1 MKNSRQESRSIRHGI
16 TRSIRHNN
24 PISEM
29 SDMIDS
35 VRSFSYTVIN
45 KNDKIRNKAIRLM
58 KGWYN
63 VDINNIDA
71 YLKQINTLHAV
82 TTNVVNNIDYCDTQ
96 NNMLSFMSDG
106 KFGDINMIID
116 TYNDFI
122 DRDPLLRLGTVSNM
136 GYGKL
141 PYINLSRIDVIVGKV
156 NKMVSTTP
164 EVKENK
170 THKLED
176 IL

>member
-1 MKNSRQESRSIRHGI
+1 MKNSRHESRSIRHGI

-35 VRSFSYTVIN
+35 VRSFSYTVIT
-45 KNDKIRNKAIRLM
+45 KNDKMRNEAIRLM

-63 VDINNIDA
+63 VDKDNIDA
-71 YLKQINTLHAV
+71 YLKQINTLHVV
-82 TTNVVNNIDYCDTQ
+82 TTNVVNNIEYCDTQ
-96 NNMLSFMSDG
+96 NSMLSYMSDG
-106 KFGDINMIID
+106 TFGDINMVID
-116 TYNDFI
+116 TYNDFL

-141 PYINLSRIDVIVGKV
+141 PHINLSKVDVIVGRV
-156 NKMVSTTP
+156 IKMVSTTP

>member
-35 VRSFSYTVIN
+35 VRSFSYTVIT
-45 KNDKIRNKAIRLM
+45 KNDKMRNEAIRLM

-63 VDINNIDA
+63 VDKNNIDA
-71 YLKQINTLHAV
+71 YLKQINTLHVV
-82 TTNVVNNIDYCDTQ
+82 TTNVVNNIEYCDTQ
-96 NNMLSFMSDG
+96 NSMLSYMSDG
-106 KFGDINMIID
+106 TFGDINMVID

-141 PYINLSRIDVIVGKV
+141 PHINLSKVDVIVGRV
-156 NKMVSTTP
+156 IKMVSTTP

-176 IL
+176 VL